1 MGFFSHL
8 WLPPQPGPEKWKA
21 YYYLLQIAFILIQ
34 LLERGSLLRRLA
46 AAQGKATAVALYG
59 SLKNIARRL
68 LESVRNRI
76 WPAASFD
83 AAYAAAIHISLV
95 DSS

>member
-1 MGFFSHL
+1 MNLEHVYSTD
-8 WLPPQPGPEKWKA
+8 PEKWKA
-21 YYYLLQIAFILIQ
+21 YYYLLQIAFIIVQ

-46 AAQGKATAVALYG
+46 QQQGQRTAVELFG

-68 LESVRNRI
+68 LESLRQRR
-76 WPAASFD
+76 WPQASYD
-83 AAYAAAIHISLV
+83 AAQAAAIHIGRD